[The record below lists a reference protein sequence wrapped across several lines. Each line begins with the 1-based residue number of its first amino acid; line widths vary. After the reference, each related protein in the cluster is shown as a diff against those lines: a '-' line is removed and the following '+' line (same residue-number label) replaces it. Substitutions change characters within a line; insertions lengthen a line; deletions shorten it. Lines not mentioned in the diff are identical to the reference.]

1 MSYGLSVIN
10 DSSYLQIDSDNP
22 RLCALYKGTYTS
34 GSNTAVITFPAAIT
48 TAEPPCIFLQ
58 NSSARNDDLYDQ
70 MYMTGSAGNW
80 TGFVLR
86 ANNINM
92 RPTGKWFAAVFA
104 SLATGNQY
112 GLRIWNESGTIL
124 FDSGATPIIFT
135 KANHNWTYQGV
146 VQFPS
151 LGAAYFYANSLVAPL
166 ASDEYFMMNP
176 YSRGVVGTQP
186 NFFPRGV
193 RFNYSTNRL
202 EMYIVASGAG
212 PWTDQG
218 QPGAIYARLPGS

>member
-22 RLCALYKGTYTS
+22 RLCALYRGNYSS
-34 GSNTAVITFPAAIT
+34 GSNTATITFPAPIT

-58 NSSARNDDLYDQ
+58 NSSSRNDDLYDL
-70 MYMTGSAGNW
+70 MYMTGSPGNW
-80 TGFVLR
+80 VGFVLR

-104 SLATGNQY
+104 SLASSQY
-112 GLRIWNESGTIL
+112 GLRIWNGAAGLL
-124 FDSGATPIIFT
+124 FDSGATPVTFT

-151 LGAAYFYANSLVAPL
+151 VGSAYYYANGLVAPL

-176 YSRGVVGTQP
+176 YSRGVVNTQP
-186 NFFPRGV
+186 DFLPRGV

-202 EMYIVASGAG
+202 EMYIVSSGGAG

>member
-1 MSYGLSVIN
+1 MTYGLSVRN
-10 DSSYLQIDSDNP
+10 DNSYIQIDSDNP
-22 RLCALYKGTYTS
+22 RLCAIYKGNYSS
-34 GSNTAVITFPAAIT
+34 GSNVAVVTFPSPIT

-70 MYMTGSAGNW
+70 MYITGGTNNW

-92 RPTGKWFAAVFA
+92 RPTGKWFASVFA
-104 SLATGNQY
+104 SVASSQY
-112 GLRIWNESGTIL
+112 GLRIWNEFGSIL
-124 FDSGATPIIFT
+124 FDSGAIPIIFT
-135 KANHNWTYQGV
+135 KANHNWSYQGR

-151 LGAAYFYANSLVAPL
+151 LGSAYYYTNSLVAPL

-176 YSRGVVGTQP
+176 YSLGIVDTA
-186 NFFPRGV
+186 NYFLPRGV
-193 RFNYSTNRL
+193 RFNYATNRL
-202 EMYIVASGAG
+202 EMYIVSNGEP